1 MTTYRYLGWGKTNEN
16 GIAKLDH
23 NSEGQEIEHSYTGT
37 GAGEIDVLASLDN
50 PVAEGSIVSGTY
62 SVIDATFRDG
72 ATGTD
77 YNSKIVNHANILQ
90 YDRQED
96 GTLLTAP
103 TSRGYWIFNQTS
115 SSEYPLSE
123 NFCIE
128 CDIVSVTS
136 GVKLNLVN
144 GVWAYWDFGNE
155 SNLHIKIE
163 CTDTEQVIT
172 VNGHE
177 EYRHLHT
184 YSENTSVR
192 FQVDQNASVKYKNF
206 IIYPI

>member
-1 MTTYRYLGWGKTNEN
+1 MVKRLIGSDITGTDGSVSIPY
-16 GIAKLDH
+16 A
-23 NSEGQEIEHSYTGT
+23 GT
-37 GAGEIDVLASLDN
+37 GAGVVNLSVETEID
-50 PVAEGSIVSGTY
+50 GSIVSGTY

-103 TSRGYWIFNQTS
+103 TSKGYWIFNQTS

-136 GVKLNLVN
+136 GVKLNLAN

>member
-1 MTTYRYLGWGKTNEN
+1 MVKRLIGTGTTGSDGSCVIPYE
-16 GIAKLDH
+16 
-23 NSEGQEIEHSYTGT
+23 GT
-37 GAGEIDVLASLDN
+37 GAGLVNLSVETEID
-50 PVAEGSIVSGTY
+50 GSIVSGTY

-103 TSRGYWIFNQTS
+103 TSKGYWIFNQTS

-136 GVKLNLVN
+136 GVKLNLAN